1 MLKARIFS
9 GLATL
14 VLLLTGV
21 GMAGL
26 LLIRSSSRDF
36 TSQLH
41 DNYASISAAQSFRLA
56 TSTNNSF
63 YIPQI
68 IDAPDDGGLKLP
80 VTIFESTEA
89 KMSEAVRT
97 LDARIAASAEAN
109 PGAAERMAKGV
120 ERLRPAVA
128 EYLRSFREVLNS
140 PPAGRAERAA
150 AVSQISSLSQRV
162 TDLSQ
167 SALAIFEEH
176 MFSSADKVSLRA
188 QESVIFIITLM
199 VIGAAIAVMIFFQLV
214 RAVVDPVVSLTE
226 SIREV
231 KRGNFELSLQAP
243 RSRTELSELIPAF
256 NEMAAEL
263 RIRRRQMDARLMETN
278 MQNRAILAAIPSPV
292 FMLDDHGEVAQINPA
307 AEELLGHLHISDR
320 LPAKIE
326 KRFLACRESGEN
338 YLPQDPRDAVLFR
351 IEEME
356 VFYLPRVFRFSTP
369 DRERQGWAV
378 LLMDV
383 TRFRWLDDMKTNLL
397 STVSHE
403 IKTPLT
409 GIRMVLHLL
418 LEEKSGALSPMQKT
432 MLDSANEDCDRLLST
447 LNRLLELAR
456 VESGASRLVTKPCV
470 LKDSMDRARLS
481 FGAAAEAKEITF
493 STEFDPDL
501 PDVMIDPVMIDE
513 VFNNLI
519 SNAIKHS
526 PDNSQILLR
535 IRQLDHEFLRA
546 SVIDSGTGVP
556 ESSQG
561 RIFDKFYRAP
571 GQSIEG
577 VGLGLAIAREIVAA
591 HEGRIGLRERNGE
604 ETEFYVDVPLA

>member
-1 MLKARIFS
+1 MLKARLFS

-14 VLLLTGV
+14 VLLLAGV

-36 TSQLH
+36 TTQLH
-41 DNYASISAAQSFRLA
+41 ENYASISAAQSFRLM

-63 YIPQI
+63 YIPRVL
-68 IDAPDDGGLKLP
+68 DAPDGAEVEFP
-80 VTIFESTEA
+80 TTIFDSTEK
-89 KMSEAVRT
+89 KMGEALET
-97 LDARIAASAEAN
+97 LDARIAASAAGN
-109 PGAAERMAKGV
+109 PEGAARMRGVV

-128 EYLRSFREVLNS
+128 EYLRSFRQLLTA
-140 PPAGRAERAA
+140 PPALRVERAA
-150 AVSQISSLSQRV
+150 ALGQISGLSQRI

-167 SALAIFEEH
+167 SALTIFEEQ
-176 MFSSADKVSLRA
+176 MFRNADQVSTRA
-188 QESVIFIITLM
+188 QESVLFIITLM

-214 RAVVDPVVSLTE
+214 RSVVDPVVSLTE

-292 FMLDDHGEVAQINPA
+292 FMLDDHGEVTQINPA
-307 AEELLGHLHISDR
+307 AEELLGHLHLANR

-326 KRFLACRESGEN
+326 KRFQACRESGEN

-351 IEEME
+351 VEEME

-456 VESGASRLVTKPCV
+456 VESGASRLVTKPCA
-470 LKDSMDRARLS
+470 LKDCIERARVA
-481 FGAAAEAKEITF
+481 FTAAAAAKGITF
-493 STEFDPDL
+493 SREFEPN
-501 PDVMIDPVMIDE
+501 PPMVMIDPVMIDE

-526 PDNSQILLR
+526 PENSQILLR
-535 IRQLDHEFLRA
+535 IRRLDEGFLRA
-546 SVIDSGTGVP
+546 SVIDAGTGVP
-556 ESSQG
+556 ESSQA

-591 HEGRIGLRERNGE
+591 HEGRIGLRERNDE
-604 ETEFYVDVPLA
+604 ETEFFVDVPIA

>member
-21 GMAGL
+21 GMAGM

-36 TSQLH
+36 TRQLH
-41 DNYASISAAQSFRLA
+41 DNYASISAAQSFRLI

-68 IDAPDDGGLKLP
+68 VDAADDAELKLSLS
-80 VTIFESTEA
+80 IFESTEV
-89 KMSEAVRT
+89 KMAESLRA
-97 LDARIAASAEAN
+97 LDASIAANAKVD
-109 PGAAERMAKGV
+109 PAAAARMGNAV
-120 ERLRPAVA
+120 ERLRPAVV
-128 EYLRSFREVLNS
+128 EYLRSFRGFVTET
-140 PPAGRAERAA
+140 PQGRTERAA
-150 AVSQISSLSQRV
+150 AVSQISGLSQRI

-167 SALAIFEEH
+167 SALSVFEEH
-176 MFSSADKVSLRA
+176 MFSSADKISARA
-188 QESVIFIITLM
+188 QESVLFIITLM
-199 VIGAAIAVMIFFQLV
+199 VIVAAIAVMIYFQLV
-214 RAVVDPVVSLTE
+214 RSVVDPVLSLTQ

-231 KRGNFELSLQAP
+231 KRGNFALSLQAP

-263 RIRRRQMDARLMETN
+263 RIRRCQMDARLMETN

-292 FMLDDHGEVAQINPA
+292 FMLDDFGEVTQINPA
-307 AEELLGHLHISDR
+307 AEELLGHLHLSDR

-351 IEEME
+351 VEETE

-369 DRERQGWAV
+369 DSERQGWAV

-418 LEEKSGALSPMQKT
+418 LEEKSGVLSPMQKK

-456 VESGASRLVTKPCV
+456 VESGASRLVTKPCNLSTSLERAV
-470 LKDSMDRARLS
+470 LQ
-481 FGAAAEAKEITF
+481 FTAAAEAKGIAF
-493 STEFDPDL
+493 VTEFTPDL
-501 PDVMIDPVMIDE
+501 PSVMIDPVMIDE

-526 PDNSQILLR
+526 PENAQILLR
-535 IRQLDHEFLRA
+535 IRQLDAEFLRA
-546 SVIDSGTGVP
+546 SVIDYGTGVP
-556 ESSQG
+556 ESSQA

-571 GQSIEG
+571 GQAIEG
-577 VGLGLAIAREIVAA
+577 VGLGLAIAREIMAA

-604 ETEFYVDVPLA
+604 ETEFYVDVPVA

>member
-14 VLLLTGV
+14 VLLLAGV
-21 GMAGL
+21 GIAGL

-36 TSQLH
+36 TRQMYE
-41 DNYASISAAQSFRLA
+41 NYASISAAQSFRLM

-68 IDAPDDGGLKLP
+68 VDAPDGVEVKLTA
-80 VTIFESTEA
+80 TIFESTEA
-89 KMSEAVRT
+89 KMTAALGT
-97 LDARIAASAEAN
+97 LDARIAASAEVN
-109 PGAAERMAKGV
+109 PGAAERAGKVV

-128 EYLRSFREVLNS
+128 EYLRSFREVLSS

-150 AVSQISSLSQRV
+150 AVSRISSLSQRI

-176 MFSSADKVSLRA
+176 MFSSAEKVSSRA

-292 FMLDDHGEVAQINPA
+292 FMLDDHGEVTQINPA
-307 AEELLGHLHISDR
+307 AEELLGHLHLSDR

-432 MLDSANEDCDRLLST
+432 MLNSANEDCDRLLST

-456 VESGASRLVTKPCV
+456 VESGASRLVTKPCI
-470 LKDSMDRARLS
+470 LMDSVDRARVS
-481 FGAAAEAKEITF
+481 FGAAAETKKITF
-493 STEFDPDL
+493 STAVEPDL

-526 PDNSQILLR
+526 PENSQILLR
-535 IRQLDHEFLRA
+535 IRRLDHEFLRA

-577 VGLGLAIAREIVAA
+577 VGLGLAIAREIMAA

-604 ETEFYVDVPLA
+604 QTEFYVDVPIA